1 MKGGD
6 WNSKSF
12 IVQSSLVLLSTPGLQ
27 THKTNIVRLKTNK
40 NKNTDHQ
47 SYDWLQTNKSNN
59 TDCYLVIVV
68 GAQVAAVTALIPAF
82 PQICFSQENIE
93 NIENISPTS

>member
-1 MKGGD
+1 M
-6 WNSKSF
+6 
-12 IVQSSLVLLSTPGLQ
+12 
-27 THKTNIVRLKTNK
+27 
-40 NKNTDHQ
+40 
-47 SYDWLQTNKSNN
+47 QTNKSNN

-93 NIENISPTS
+93 NIFQLIKMVPIGPQIEILNAFRATRIDRQLSF

>member
-1 MKGGD
+1 M
-6 WNSKSF
+6 
-12 IVQSSLVLLSTPGLQ
+12 
-27 THKTNIVRLKTNK
+27 
-40 NKNTDHQ
+40 
-47 SYDWLQTNKSNN
+47 SNN

-93 NIENISPTS
+93 NISQLLKMVPIGPQIEILNAFRATISVLDYLSS